1 MNQVAREQI
10 AGHTAEAVYAGL
22 DRLRDVL
29 MAWDSVLVAFSG
41 GVDSAVV
48 LAVAHEALGARAVA
62 FTAESPTLPAE
73 EAEIAKAICA
83 QLGVRHLVMES
94 NELDREG
101 YRANAGNRC
110 YFCKSELFE
119 IAQRVASEEGI
130 AVVVDGTILDDLG
143 DHRPGL
149 VAAEELQVG
158 HPLVDAQ
165 FDKGLVRAAAQHLGL
180 PVWDKPSFACLG
192 SRFPAGTEVT
202 LDRVTKIGRVERLV
216 RLVGVR
222 QFRVRF
228 HEVDGQTMVRIEVGE
243 EDIQRIS
250 APRVRRQLVAACK
263 NEGFHWVTLDL
274 EGYRTG
280 TSSPSMADLS
290 D

>member
-1 MNQVAREQI
+1 MKHATNQAFADQAPTEVIDGIARLSGVVSRWE
-10 AGHTAEAVYAGL
+10 
-22 DRLRDVL
+22 
-29 MAWDSVLVAFSG
+29 SVLVAFSG

-48 LAVAHEALGARAVA
+48 LAVAHQVLGDRVVA

-73 EAEIAKAICA
+73 EAEIASQICN
-83 QLGVRHLVMES
+83 QLGIRHLRLAS
-94 NELDREG
+94 HELEREG
-101 YRANAGNRC
+101 YRANAGDRC

-119 IAQRVASEEGI
+119 IAQRVAEEEGF

-149 VAAEELQVG
+149 RAAEEQQVE
-158 HPLVDAQ
+158 HPLVTAA
-165 FDKGLVRAAAQHLGL
+165 FDKPLVRAVARYFDL

-202 LDRVTKIGRVERLV
+202 LERVTKIGRVERLV
-216 RLVGVR
+216 RLIGVR

-228 HEVDGQTMVRIEVGE
+228 HDIDGRTMVRIEVGE

-263 NEGFHWVTLDL
+263 NEGFNWVTLDL

-280 TSSPSMADLS
+280 STSPSMADLS